1 MTKSALTSKKPRKQ
15 HTPEFQLEAL
25 KLAERIGVAAAAR
38 ELSLYES
45 QLYAWRSKQQQ
56 QQQMTSSE
64 RENEL
69 AAENA
74 RLKRQ
79 LAEQAEELA
88 ILQKAATYFAKRLKC
103 SMSLSKNIRQSS
115 VSRPCV
121 GCSVSPVAAGTSG
134 VNAVYM

>member
-1 MTKSALTSKKPRKQ
+1 MTKPASTNKKSRKQ
-15 HTPEFQLEAL
+15 YTPEFRDEAL

-38 ELSLYES
+38 ELSLFES
-45 QLYAWRSKQQQ
+45 QLYTWRSKR
-56 QQQMTSSE
+56 QQQMTASE

-88 ILQKAATYFAKRLKC
+88 ILQKAATYFAKRLK
-103 SMSLSKNIRQSS
+103 
-115 VSRPCV
+115 
-121 GCSVSPVAAGTSG
+121 
-134 VNAVYM
+134 

>member
-1 MTKSALTSKKPRKQ
+1 MTKTVSTSKKPRKQ
-15 HTPEFQLEAL
+15 HSPEFRSEAL

-45 QLYAWRSKQQQ
+45 QLYAWRGKL

-64 RENEL
+64 RESEL

-88 ILQKAATYFAKRLKC
+88 ILQKAATYFAKRLK
-103 SMSLSKNIRQSS
+103 
-115 VSRPCV
+115 
-121 GCSVSPVAAGTSG
+121 
-134 VNAVYM
+134 

>member
-1 MTKSALTSKKPRKQ
+1 MTKPASTIKRPRKQ
-15 HTPEFQLEAL
+15 HTREVRQEAL
-25 KLAERIGVAAAAR
+25 KLAEHIGVAAAAR

-45 QLYAWRSKQQQ
+45 QLYNWCSKQQQ
-56 QQQMTSSE
+56 QLSSAD

-88 ILQKAATYFAKRLKC
+88 ILQKAATYFAKRLK
-103 SMSLSKNIRQSS
+103 
-115 VSRPCV
+115 
-121 GCSVSPVAAGTSG
+121 
-134 VNAVYM
+134 

>member
-1 MTKSALTSKKPRKQ
+1 MTKSVSTSKKPRKQ
-15 HTPEFQLEAL
+15 HTSEFRDEAL

-45 QLYAWRSKQQQ
+45 QLYNWRSKQQSQ
-56 QQQMTSSE
+56 TTTSE

-74 RLKRQ
+74 CLKRQ

-88 ILQKAATYFAKRLKC
+88 VHQKAATYFAKRLK
-103 SMSLSKNIRQSS
+103 
-115 VSRPCV
+115 
-121 GCSVSPVAAGTSG
+121 
-134 VNAVYM
+134 